1 MLLQQSTI
9 FMEMKMRLPREVNMS
24 VVILVGMCFLF
35 FPVPWWTPQ
44 VEAVFHSEVRNAGAV
59 SDSAC
64 FENLVHL
71 QDEMEI
77 LLKSVYVKQF
87 RETIRR
93 SLTASI
99 PEAVSRIDGLKAEI
113 ESLRREIQHQVRV
126 EKSAE
131 FIVRD
136 VSKNPDGPLT
146 PCRRT
151 EKGGYCETLERYYIA
166 KAANLANRGFLQALE
181 CYHKKGSY

>member
-1 MLLQQSTI
+1 MRVVLFLSIWML
-9 FMEMKMRLPREVNMS
+9 FYPVMR
-24 VVILVGMCFLF
+24 VIA
-35 FPVPWWTPQ
+35 Q
-44 VEAVFHSEVRNAGAV
+44 VEESSKQEIGHGGAV
-59 SDSAC
+59 LDSAC
-64 FENLVHL
+64 FENLAHL
-71 QDEMEI
+71 QDEMEM
-77 LLKSVYVKQF
+77 LLKSVYAKQF

-113 ESLRREIQHQVRV
+113 ESLRREIQHQIRV

-131 FIVRD
+131 FIARD

-181 CYHKKGSY
+181 CYQKKGSF

>member
-1 MLLQQSTI
+1 
-9 FMEMKMRLPREVNMS
+9 MRMAMFLNVW
-24 VVILVGMCFLF
+24 ILFA
-35 FPVPWWTPQ
+35 PVPWLLAE
-44 VEAVFHSEVRNAGAV
+44 VEQPSQHEEDHLRVGA
-59 SDSAC
+59 AC
-64 FENLVHL
+64 SKNLVHL
-71 QDEMEI
+71 QDEMEM

-136 VSKNPDGPLT
+136 VSKNPNGPLT